1 MQRKPTLLRAETDGH
16 NATLTLKIDR
26 ELEDFKGHFPTF
38 PLLPGVTQIDLA
50 VRYAMEYLPTEGV
63 FGGMEVIKFQDPIL
77 PDSIITLTLKWDEE
91 KHKLYFSYQSGDR
104 AHSSGRILI
113 SEAA

>member
-1 MQRKPTLLRAETDGH
+1 MQRKPTLLRAETEGCS
-16 NATLTLKIDR
+16 ATLTLKIDSG
-26 ELEDFKGHFPTF
+26 LEDFKGHFPIF

-50 VRYAMEYLPTEGV
+50 IRYAMEYLPVKGI

-77 PDSIITLTLKWDEE
+77 PDSIITLTLNWDEE
-91 KHKLYFSYQSGDR
+91 KRKLYFSYQSGDR